1 MTYIFSLLIG
11 AATGAVAVLLHNALP
26 PAGPILAF
34 LGTFI
39 SVWSVGRKF
48 GKRIYKII
56 AALSWLYVFSKASL
70 LGAGGELLVQGDNA
84 GSALLFFGVT
94 SLVIAVALP
103 A

>member
-1 MTYIFSLLIG
+1 
-11 AATGAVAVLLHNALP
+11 
-26 PAGPILAF
+26 
-34 LGTFI
+34 
-39 SVWSVGRKF
+39 VGRKF